1 MTTLI
6 IIIIIA
12 IPAFIVAMQQS
23 EIARKCK
30 RRECFNEL
38 RDFYYYVGTCKV
50 NDTTRSYIV
59 DRLKS
64 ERASR
69 QMENPDYLNM
79 VDKIARLFD
88 IRFNKLRK

>member
-12 IPAFIVAMQQS
+12 TLAFIVLMQQS

-38 RDFYYYVGTCKV
+38 RDFYDYVGTCKV
-50 NDTTRSYIV
+50 NDTTRSYIE

-69 QMENPDYLNM
+69 QMGNPDFMNM

-88 IRFNKLRK
+88 IRFNKLKK